1 MEATDVRVGVL
12 GCGNVGAALATLVH
26 EQSQAVADRTGLALE
41 VAAIAVRDTSVDRG
55 VPCPSDVFTTD
66 AAAVVT
72 DPGIDVVIEV
82 MGGIEPAR
90 QLILDALASEKPVV
104 TANKELLAAHGEEL
118 YLAAAEAGVDLLFE
132 AAVAGAIPI
141 MRPLRESLA
150 GEPLTR
156 IMGIVNGT
164 TNFILSRMSDH
175 GTSYADALSEAQ
187 DLGYAESDPTADVEG
202 FDAGAKAALIASLAF
217 GARVV
222 PADVYREGISGGD
235 RRRHRGC
242 PNHGALHQVAC
253 GCRARNLCRRRGRDR
268 RAGTSDTR
276 AG

>member
-90 QLILDALASEKPVV
+90 QLILDALASGKPVV
-104 TANKELLAAHGEEL
+104 TANKELLAAHG
-118 YLAAAEAGVDLLFE
+118 V
-132 AAVAGAIPI
+132 
-141 MRPLRESLA
+141 LRD
-150 GEPLTR
+150 
-156 IMGIVNGT
+156 
-164 TNFILSRMSDH
+164 SR
-175 GTSYADALSEAQ
+175 
-187 DLGYAESDPTADVEG
+187 
-202 FDAGAKAALIASLAF
+202 
-217 GARVV
+217 R
-222 PADVYREGISGGD
+222 
-235 RRRHRGC
+235 
-242 PNHGALHQVAC
+242 
-253 GCRARNLCRRRGRDR
+253 
-268 RAGTSDTR
+268 
-276 AG
+276 